1 MRSALALIMLA
12 PVLGLPACKPPP
24 TDAEMRRDLPEAD
37 LTFAS
42 EPIPSPDTEDA
53 LWAPSPQA
61 EARVI
66 YGIPG
71 EPALL
76 ALECMDADGELPQLQ
91 ITRLS
96 PADEGASALLALV
109 GNGHIGRIAVDAR
122 KSGQRL
128 VWQGEADAAE
138 LVWEPLAGPRALGAT
153 VPGAGRVEL
162 NPSDVPGALIERCRF
177 GPDAEPEAP
186 QEADAS
192 PVP

>member
-24 TDAEMRRDLPEAD
+24 TDAEMRRDLPEAE

-76 ALECMDADGELPQLQ
+76 ALACIDADGELPQLQ

-128 VWQGEADAAE
+128 VWQGEADAAD

-162 NPSDVPGALIERCRF
+162 NPSDLPGALIERCRF

>member
-1 MRSALALIMLA
+1 MRPAIAPFLLA
-12 PVLGLPACKPPP
+12 PVLALAACKPPP
-24 TDAEMRRDLPEAD
+24 TDAELRRDLPEAE

-42 EPIPSPDTEDA
+42 DPLPSPDTEGA
-53 LWAPSPQA
+53 VWAPSPQA

-76 ALECMDADGELPQLQ
+76 ALECVDADGELPQLQ

-122 KSGQRL
+122 KIGGRI
-128 VWQGEADAAE
+128 VWQGEKDAAD

-153 VPGAGRVEL
+153 VPGAGRIEL
-162 NPSDVPGALIERCRF
+162 NPSQLPGALIETCRL
-177 GPDAEPEAP
+177 GPETAEETAPEV
-186 QEADAS
+186 DAS
-192 PVP
+192 PVA